1 MAAESER
8 WFNYTGADDEVP
20 DDVTHV
26 IVSIRVIPANAFR
39 GHPNIVEVIFD
50 LNVQK
55 VERLAFHACTSLRRV
70 IMPGVKIVEEHA
82 FLACKALTH
91 VV

>member
-1 MAAESER
+1 MAAASAR

-20 DDVTHV
+20 DDATHV

-39 GHPNIVEVIFD
+39 GHPNIVEVICGPD
-50 LNVQK
+50 VER
-55 VERLAFHACTSLRRV
+55 VERLAFSFCPSLRRV

-82 FLACKALTH
+82 FLACKALTN